1 MKTLNKNTVFICVT
15 AIIVMLVYY
24 WTNTADLREI
34 KDYCHKAMQK
44 SKDAAILS
52 YEYCNKEHSKY
63 KVNISLECEDKD
75 GHLSAEEFKVKNDK
89 KFSLAYSRCIMNEQ
103 EDQRQ

>member
-15 AIIVMLVYY
+15 AIIVTLVYY

-44 SKDAAILS
+44 SKDAAISS
-52 YEYCNKEHSKY
+52 YEYCNKELSKY
-63 KVNISLECEDKD
+63 NVIISLECEDKD
-75 GHLSAEEFKVKNDK
+75 GHLSAEEFKVRNDK
-89 KFSLAYSRCIMNEQ
+89 KFSLAYSKCIMNVQ
-103 EDQRQ
+103 EDLKQ